1 MFSHLILVTC
11 FIIPAARAGGWD
23 NFTDNLATDLSVS
36 LLDNVIFALAPL
48 GILTAAVSAIRVCG
62 NASLRAFI
70 GRAQEGPGEAEHELL
85 SCVSET
91 TAELFNNGGISR
103 VFGRPRL
110 LEVVVWKDKDPVTK
124 EDCWKTGTLRDALLQ
139 RAWTTKDEG
148 LKLLEKDYPLPE
160 LEIPNL
166 SLNKGIARRSQG
178 WFYCAA
184 AKITDEFSGVL
195 VYSAVTVLL
204 YPDQFQKDDQPVESY
219 ALPLFLIG
227 TICLCT
233 GMFLCAFIIER
244 SSKEF
249 YFHPVKPSKIYW
261 LQPGGQNVGDQ
272 VFDSFLAVNE
282 GSSSQLDE
290 GLVYIKSIRDHKL
303 QSNSYILALTISFTL
318 VGFVAQFVGL
328 RGLHASVTLAQ
339 LGSTLMMAIIRTCL
353 RTKRISSKENRLTK
367 HERNLT
373 FHKNQ
378 ELDCFAFHLEDARS
392 FSLVSGIVRGSSSYQ
407 PSLLSV
413 TSGSSGQD
421 TRLGTKLVQTR
432 AHLARLT
439 SGTDRL
445 QASAW
450 DEMPIRQVARN
461 LAQTIEM
468 TMDLISTWQ
477 HALKD
482 IDSFEL
488 DFVCQSH
495 HKFIAPKLESYTIN
509 LARSDDT
516 LQWRVEE
523 HELEAVLGLWTW
535 SLLNSSPEWLQN
547 GLGRLVGLSES
558 EARAEDTDLYFHKWI
573 FRQREARMVSTKM
586 VCLPQCMFGFFSGLY
601 PNDKE
606 ILVVKT
612 ENRLETMAAQDI
624 YVQFIRSVFQNMG
637 ELGGDTNVIS
647 GSRDGYVAH
656 NNRLDDLVNCFE
668 ASNLGSREDALLC
681 LVPGLRH
688 RGLLPMLS
696 GGSSVVKSRIKELTA
711 SRNWVEAF
719 SILWWLCE
727 RSEGEE
733 FELSVFELG
742 CLCRRA
748 ILQTDPNIQAEG
760 YKYACRLIENDPRTR
775 FIRSLRDSR
784 PTDWMDADQR
794 PEQWKAFSL
803 QLGWVIWHITQK
815 ISDRQGIQSSLESLG
830 IHGSSVPIGKA
841 NGSENQGK
849 KGEQAVLHWLTNNDE
864 GLYSR
869 ELLSVDDRLALDWL
883 CQNRHHA
890 LLDWLIAR
898 WVELEERCPGFLYHI
913 TIWAVEGKYRVAIDA
928 LRRRGVSINM
938 QNPKD
943 GSTPLIDKIMAGDR
957 KAIQELLDAGAD
969 VNGSHSSGG
978 TPLSV
983 ASHKGDLETVSLL
996 LRKGS
1001 RVNIQDS
1008 DGFSPLMYA
1017 TEGGHVDI
1025 VRVLLQRGANANLGS
1040 FGGST
1045 PLMAAAADNRVE
1057 ILELLLSRG
1066 AETLSRTGPSLTFTS
1081 DEDTTHDWRKP
1092 HPPKTIFD
1100 RIGRLVL
1107 QLVSQLTL
1115 SKRRLRA
1122 ISLQESQILSAY
1134 GDDECYNNPTR
1145 RSFIFPPPQR
1155 QQTAPAVS
1163 PFATDTNAT
1172 AYTANGDIGN
1182 PYGSNSVSPP
1192 PQSSTPP
1199 AAVQP
1204 QAAPVVSATSQDE
1217 VGTFNGGSYRISHRD
1232 TNSVLTM
1239 QLAMGCPIE
1248 AKPGGLCPSH
1258 RPSPETNAFLAKTS
1272 GVEKDYKSQGMTKAV
1287 FSGEGFII
1295 YHMSGVGLVWLQSFG
1310 AIIRKDV
1317 SVAVW
1322 FTFSLLS
1329 LVFAVAKSPL
1339 SPIQIPEG
1347 KTYLV
1352 DNGYIV
1358 AWNCKYKIE
1367 RAASGGLLSAFSSSE
1382 GLACKFEG
1390 PGTVYLQTRN
1400 AAAFAAHLSG
1410 K

>member
-1 MFSHLILVTC
+1 MASFTLYFASRRLARLMWSTGVLEHYALAAQWLVMLFPRAMPIGLTLILLGT
-11 FIIPAARAGGWD
+11 F
-23 NFTDNLATDLSVS
+23 DLSLWRTTDYTISFGVS
-36 LLDNVIFALAPL
+36 PL

-139 RAWTTKDEG
+139 GAWTAKDAG

-184 AKITDEFSGVL
+184 V
-195 VYSAVTVLL
+195 
-204 YPDQFQKDDQPVESY
+204 FQKDEQPVESY
-219 ALPLFLIG
+219 AFPLFLIG

-244 SSKEF
+244 SSREF

-290 GLVYIKSIRDHKL
+290 GLVYIK
-303 QSNSYILALTISFTL
+303 
-318 VGFVAQFVGL
+318 
-328 RGLHASVTLAQ
+328 
-339 LGSTLMMAIIRTCL
+339 
-353 RTKRISSKENRLTK
+353 
-367 HERNLT
+367 
-373 FHKNQ
+373 
-378 ELDCFAFHLEDARS
+378 
-392 FSLVSGIVRGSSSYQ
+392 
-407 PSLLSV
+407 
-413 TSGSSGQD
+413 
-421 TRLGTKLVQTR
+421 

-445 QASAW
+445 QALAW
-450 DEMPIRQVARN
+450 DEMPIRQVARH
-461 LAQTIEM
+461 LAQAIEM

-601 PNDKE
+601 PNDKG

-637 ELGGDTNVIS
+637 EIGGDTNVIS
-647 GSRDGYVAH
+647 GSRDGYIAH
-656 NNRLDDLVNCFE
+656 NNRLDDLVSCFE
-668 ASNLGSREDALLC
+668 TSNLGSREDALLC
-681 LVPGLRH
+681 IVPGLRH

-711 SRNWVEAF
+711 SSNWVEAF

-727 RSEGEE
+727 RSEREE
-733 FELSVFELG
+733 FEHSVFELG

-748 ILQTDPNIQAEG
+748 ILQTDPNVQAEG

-775 FIRSLRDSR
+775 FIRTLRDSR

-803 QLGWVIWHITQK
+803 QIGWVIWHISQRN
-815 ISDRQGIQSSLESLG
+815 SDPQGIQSSLESLG
-830 IHGSSVPIGKA
+830 INGSSVPIGKA

-996 LRKGS
+996 LRKGA

-1017 TEGGHVDI
+1017 IEGGHVDI
-1025 VRVLLQRGANANLGS
+1025 VRVLLKHGANANLGS

-1057 ILELLLSRG
+1057 ILELLLSQG
-1066 AETLSRTGPSLTFTS
+1066 AEVDMESS
-1081 DEDTTHDWRKP
+1081 DGCTALILAARNGSTEAT
-1092 HPPKTIFD
+1092 
-1100 RIGRLVL
+1100 RL
-1107 QLVSQLTL
+1107 
-1115 SKRRLRA
+1115 
-1122 ISLQESQILSAY
+1122 
-1134 GDDECYNNPTR
+1134 
-1145 RSFIFPPPQR
+1145 
-1155 QQTAPAVS
+1155 
-1163 PFATDTNAT
+1163 
-1172 AYTANGDIGN
+1172 
-1182 PYGSNSVSPP
+1182 
-1192 PQSSTPP
+1192 
-1199 AAVQP
+1199 
-1204 QAAPVVSATSQDE
+1204 
-1217 VGTFNGGSYRISHRD
+1217 
-1232 TNSVLTM
+1232 
-1239 QLAMGCPIE
+1239 
-1248 AKPGGLCPSH
+1248 
-1258 RPSPETNAFLAKTS
+1258 
-1272 GVEKDYKSQGMTKAV
+1272 
-1287 FSGEGFII
+1287 
-1295 YHMSGVGLVWLQSFG
+1295 
-1310 AIIRKDV
+1310 
-1317 SVAVW
+1317 
-1322 FTFSLLS
+1322 LLS
-1329 LVFAVAKSPL
+1329 HGANVHKRTLGGETALDSAREYDH
-1339 SPIQIPEG
+1339 I
-1347 KTYLV
+1347 
-1352 DNGYIV
+1352 
-1358 AWNCKYKIE
+1358 
-1367 RAASGGLLSAFSSSE
+1367 ASECIMLLESAM
-1382 GLACKFEG
+1382 A
-1390 PGTVYLQTRN
+1390 
-1400 AAAFAAHLSG
+1400 
-1410 K
+1410 

>member
-23 NFTDNLATDLSVS
+23 DFTDNLATDLAPLISLFGERLTTQFLSESVS

-139 RAWTTKDEG
+139 GAWTAKDAG

-166 SLNKGIARRSQG
+166 SLNKGIARRNQG

-184 AKITDEFSGVL
+184 VVGLVLQIGVL
-195 VYSAVTVLL
+195 AYSALTVLI
-204 YPDQFQKDDQPVESY
+204 YPDQFQKDEQPVESY
-219 ALPLFLIG
+219 AFPLFLIG

-244 SSKEF
+244 SSREF

-290 GLVYIKSIRDHKL
+290 GLVYIKSIRDHAL
-303 QSNSYILALTISFTL
+303 QGNSYILILTISFTL

-339 LGSTLMMAIIRTCL
+339 MGSTLVMAIIRTCL

-373 FHKNQ
+373 SHKNQ
-378 ELDCFAFHLEDARS
+378 ELDCFAFHLEDVKS
-392 FSLVSGIVRGSSSYQ
+392 FSLVSGIARGSSSYQ

-445 QASAW
+445 QALAW

-482 IDSFEL
+482 IDSFEI

-547 GLGRLVGLSES
+547 GLGRLVGLTES

-601 PNDKE
+601 PNDKD

-647 GSRDGYVAH
+647 GSRDGYIAH
-656 NNRLDDLVNCFE
+656 NNRLDDLVSCFE
-668 ASNLGSREDALLC
+668 TSNLGSREDALLC
-681 LVPGLRH
+681 IVPGLRH

-711 SRNWVEAF
+711 SSNWVEAF

-733 FELSVFELG
+733 FEHSVFELG

-748 ILQTDPNIQAEG
+748 ILQTDPNVQAEG

-775 FIRSLRDSR
+775 FIRTLRDSR

-803 QLGWVIWHITQK
+803 QIGWVIWHIIQRN
-815 ISDRQGIQSSLESLG
+815 SDPQGIQSSLESLG
-830 IHGSSVPIGKA
+830 INGSSVPIGKA

-928 LRRRGVSINM
+928 LGRRGVSINM

-957 KAIQELLDAGAD
+957 NAIQELLDAGAD

-996 LRKGS
+996 LRKGA

-1017 TEGGHVDI
+1017 IEGGHVDI
-1025 VRVLLQRGANANLGS
+1025 VRVLLKHGANANLGS

-1057 ILELLLSRG
+1057 ILELLLSQG
-1066 AETLSRTGPSLTFTS
+1066 AEVDMESS
-1081 DEDTTHDWRKP
+1081 DGCTALILAARNGSTEAT
-1092 HPPKTIFD
+1092 
-1100 RIGRLVL
+1100 RL
-1107 QLVSQLTL
+1107 
-1115 SKRRLRA
+1115 
-1122 ISLQESQILSAY
+1122 
-1134 GDDECYNNPTR
+1134 
-1145 RSFIFPPPQR
+1145 
-1155 QQTAPAVS
+1155 
-1163 PFATDTNAT
+1163 
-1172 AYTANGDIGN
+1172 
-1182 PYGSNSVSPP
+1182 
-1192 PQSSTPP
+1192 
-1199 AAVQP
+1199 
-1204 QAAPVVSATSQDE
+1204 
-1217 VGTFNGGSYRISHRD
+1217 
-1232 TNSVLTM
+1232 
-1239 QLAMGCPIE
+1239 
-1248 AKPGGLCPSH
+1248 
-1258 RPSPETNAFLAKTS
+1258 
-1272 GVEKDYKSQGMTKAV
+1272 
-1287 FSGEGFII
+1287 
-1295 YHMSGVGLVWLQSFG
+1295 
-1310 AIIRKDV
+1310 
-1317 SVAVW
+1317 
-1322 FTFSLLS
+1322 LLS
-1329 LVFAVAKSPL
+1329 HGANVHKRTLGGETALDSAREYDH
-1339 SPIQIPEG
+1339 I
-1347 KTYLV
+1347 
-1352 DNGYIV
+1352 
-1358 AWNCKYKIE
+1358 
-1367 RAASGGLLSAFSSSE
+1367 ASECITLLESAM
-1382 GLACKFEG
+1382 A
-1390 PGTVYLQTRN
+1390 
-1400 AAAFAAHLSG
+1400 
-1410 K
+1410 